1 LLLFNV
7 LELCDHDPT
16 REKGKKEEEEKTLKG
31 RRKRATR
38 GSERE
43 KRKRNFLPLLL
54 LYDIIHIYTVYYFLY
69 EWHNQV

>member
-16 REKGKKEEEEKTLKG
+16 REKGEKEEEEKTSKG

-54 LYDIIHIYTVYYFLY
+54 LYDIIYIYTVYYFLY